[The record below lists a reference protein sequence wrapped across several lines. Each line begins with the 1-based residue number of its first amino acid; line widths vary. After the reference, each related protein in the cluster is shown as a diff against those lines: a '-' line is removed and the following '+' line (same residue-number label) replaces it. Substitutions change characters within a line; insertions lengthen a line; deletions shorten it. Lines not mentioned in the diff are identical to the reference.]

1 MKNKT
6 LMSMT
11 MIFCYLLLMFF
22 FLTVVIRF
30 MTRQILVEK
39 LGWDNQFTH
48 IVFIGDEDMNHRFE
62 DDPNSRPV
70 QINWAERYPFPTSD
84 VEEVLPTRISQ
95 RRSIQRMVSDIE
107 EKIKPYTS
115 GHLLGHMKLTHIGRK
130 YNKRIGFGSLPVK
143 DSDGNTV
150 IMMENGYLTYTQ
162 TAYDIDELRKLADS
176 MSDFSSYLKSNDIEF
191 VYVNAASKV
200 CRKDKQLLP
209 GIEEYTNENADHL
222 IELLMERNVDVLD
235 YRPLQEQQYKD
246 WYSSYYVTDHHWKNT
261 TALWAAGILAEY
273 LNTHAGFGFDLSYFE
288 ESNYQIDKKDRYL
301 FGGQGRCMTTAIV
314 DPEPFSRV
322 VPRFNTDITL
332 RIPGKD
338 LDVRGTYEQTMIDD
352 NLFNEIAEYSPEDFE
367 NKKDAYHTSAL
378 SNCAWGN
385 IHNHITPD
393 NKGKRILILQ
403 DSFGWFLSSYLSMD
417 ISDTDL
423 INLNSFT
430 GSLRAYIRETQPDA
444 VVLLICERNI
454 RPFDSV
460 SYATHT
466 HFFDFR

>member
-1 MKNKT
+1 M
-6 LMSMT
+6 LS
-11 MIFCYLLLMFF
+11 
-22 FLTVVIRF
+22 
-30 MTRQILVEK
+30 
-39 LGWDNQFTH
+39 
-48 IVFIGDEDMNHRFE
+48 
-62 DDPNSRPV
+62 
-70 QINWAERYPFPTSD
+70 
-84 VEEVLPTRISQ
+84 
-95 RRSIQRMVSDIE
+95 
-107 EKIKPYTS
+107 
-115 GHLLGHMKLTHIGRK
+115 
-130 YNKRIGFGSLPVK
+130 
-143 DSDGNTV
+143 
-150 IMMENGYLTYTQ
+150 
-162 TAYDIDELRKLADS
+162 
-176 MSDFSSYLKSNDIEF
+176 
-191 VYVNAASKV
+191 
-200 CRKDKQLLP
+200 
-209 GIEEYTNENADHL
+209 GIEEYTHENADHL
-222 IELLMERNVDVLD
+222 IELLTEREVDVLD
-235 YRPLQEQQYKD
+235 YRPFQEQHYKD

-288 ESNYQIDKKDRYL
+288 ESNYRIDKKDRYL
-301 FGGQGRCMTTAIV
+301 LGGQGRCVTTAIV

-332 RIPGKD
+332 QIPGKSI
-338 LDVRGTYEQTMIDD
+338 DVRGTYEQTMIDD

-367 NKKDAYHTSAL
+367 NKKDAYHTSTL

-430 GSLRAYIRETQPDA
+430 GSLRTYIRETQPDA
-444 VVLLICERNI
+444 VILLICERNI
-454 RPFDSV
+454 CPFDPV